1 MNRAIAN
8 QLLRLIYWLVP
19 EFVDDMLLASVV
31 IKVSNHI
38 ARHHLPVIEAYVAAY
53 YRDTGIPPE
62 QAQIVIERNG
72 DEWTLH
78 IDPRPQDWEEE
89 PA

>member
-19 EFVDDMLLASVV
+19 EFVDDMLLAAAV
-31 IKVSNHI
+31 IKISNHI
-38 ARHHLPVIEAYVAAY
+38 AKNHREAIEAYLAVY
-53 YRDTGIPPE
+53 YNITNISPE
-62 QAQIVIERNG
+62 EAQIVIERNG
-72 DEWTLH
+72 TEWTLH